1 MGTLWGLFYF
11 LYCKYETPTS
21 YKTSQSQQAS
31 AQETEL
37 LHPMLDKVPWYL
49 LRCLWMSIISWYL
62 MGGFCVM
69 CAHDHYLQLAPSLP
83 TGNHST
89 WSREDPGKYWGNRM
103 KRLQDC
109 WWAPYLLPFFHLP
122 PNPRWECHLN
132 LRLFSL
138 SEHSFVRFHTQ
149 PIPSS

>member
-11 LYCKYETPTS
+11 LYCKYETPAS

-31 AQETEL
+31 AQDTEL
-37 LHPMLDKVPWYL
+37 LYPMLDKVPWYL

-62 MGGFCVM
+62 MGGFCAM

-89 WSREDPGKYWGNRM
+89 WSREEPRKYWGNQM
-103 KRLQDC
+103 KQLQDC
-109 WWAPYLLPFFHLP
+109 WWTPLLPFRHLLLIP
-122 PNPRWECHLN
+122 YENVIWISGYSLWVSIALSDFTHNPFLLPR
-132 LRLFSL
+132 
-138 SEHSFVRFHTQ
+138 
-149 PIPSS
+149 